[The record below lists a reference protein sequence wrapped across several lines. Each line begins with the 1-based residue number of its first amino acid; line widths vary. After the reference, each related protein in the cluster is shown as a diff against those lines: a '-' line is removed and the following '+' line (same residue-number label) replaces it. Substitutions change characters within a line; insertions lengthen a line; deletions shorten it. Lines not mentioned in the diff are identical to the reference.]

1 MKPAIERLRA
11 EIRSD
16 REAVGRWLDQLAT
29 IDFQPDADRA
39 ALAQAAWALHHAY
52 SGIEAILERTM
63 RTIEGS
69 LPDAADFHKAVLDAA
84 ALTIEGVRPG
94 LLQPATVAAL
104 HDLRAFRHFVRHA
117 YAVELDAGR
126 LADLQ
131 RRAQSLRPALEADLD
146 RLDRWLAEVARTYGT
161 E

>member
-1 MKPAIERLRA
+1 MRPVIERLRA

-16 REAVGRWLDQLAT
+16 RQAVARWLDQVARVDLRS
-29 IDFQPDADRA
+29 DSDRG
-39 ALAQAAWALHHAY
+39 ALAEVAWALHHAY
-52 SGIEAILERTM
+52 TGIEAILERTM

-69 LPDAADFHKAVLDAA
+69 LPEAADFHKAILDAA
-84 ALTIEGVRPG
+84 ALAIESVRPG

-117 YAVELDAGR
+117 YAVELDARR

-131 RRAQSLRPALEADLD
+131 RRTQSLRPALEADLD
-146 RLDRWLAEVARTYGT
+146 QLDQWLAEVARQYRTD
-161 E
+161 

>member
-1 MKPAIERLRA
+1 MTASIERLRA

-16 REAVGRWLDQLAT
+16 RDAVRRWFDELASIHLGPQAGRSDLAE
-29 IDFQPDADRA
+29 
-39 ALAQAAWALHHAY
+39 AAWALHHGY

-69 LPDAADFHKAVLDAA
+69 LPDAADFHKALLEAA
-84 ALTIEGVRPG
+84 ALTIDRVRPP
-94 LLQPATVAAL
+94 LLAPTTVAAL

-117 YAVELDAGR
+117 YAVELDGDR

-131 RRAQSLRPALEADLD
+131 RRTAALRPRLEADLD
-146 RLDRWLAEVARTYGT
+146 RLDRWLGEVARSSAS